1 MQGIFAWISKYSHWL
16 VLLLLEGIS
25 LALLVSFND
34 YQGSVWFTGANRVV
48 GQVHEWQQSALSY
61 LSLGK
66 VNKELTEQNFLLQQE
81 LEVLRNELSELT
93 HDSTYAERALAHK
106 LQEVPVLPA
115 QLVYNNI
122 NLRDNYL
129 TINRGSNHGVK
140 AKMGVVS
147 GNGIVGI
154 ISSVSENYSVVM
166 SVLNSKSSISC
177 RLRGSNY
184 FGYLHWQGGDV
195 LYAQLDD
202 VPRHA
207 DFEVGDSVETSG
219 YSNVFPSGILVGTVE
234 QINDSKD
241 GLSYQ
246 LIVRLVSDLAN
257 IRDVAVILKEDDT
270 DIIP

>member
-1 MQGIFAWISKYSHWL
+1 MQGFFAWISKYSHWL
-16 VLLLLEGIS
+16 VLLVLESIS

-34 YQGSVWFTGANRVV
+34 YQGSVWFTSANKVV
-48 GQVHEWQQSALSY
+48 GQVQEWQQSALSY
-61 LSLGK
+61 LSLGT
-66 VNKELTEQNFLLQQE
+66 VNKELAEKNFLLQQE

-93 HDSTYAERALAHK
+93 HDSTYAERALAAK

-129 TINRGSNHGVK
+129 TINRGSKHGVK
-140 AKMGVVS
+140 PKMGVVS

-154 ISSVSENYSVVM
+154 ISHVSENYSVVM

-195 LYAQLDD
+195 LHAHLDD

-270 DIIP
+270 DITP